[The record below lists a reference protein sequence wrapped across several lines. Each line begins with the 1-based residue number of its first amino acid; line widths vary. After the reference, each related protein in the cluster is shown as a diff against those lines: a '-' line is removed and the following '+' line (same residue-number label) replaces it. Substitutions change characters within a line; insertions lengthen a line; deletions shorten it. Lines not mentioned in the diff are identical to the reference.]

1 MKLFARTNMSSKIP
15 NHNKTDVKSIF
26 DNNGV
31 LYDTL
36 SIDCADNI
44 EDVIDSVDS
53 IDECEDAIALYQKSG
68 CTSRASGLMN
78 MVEELTNA
86 KGYSANRYDLYNR
99 VQQIRNKYSY
109 LDTYSTCGY
118 VY

>member
-1 MKLFARTNMSSKIP
+1 MKLFARTNTMSSKIP
-15 NHNKTDVKSIF
+15 NNNKSDVKSIF

-53 IDECEDAIALYQKSG
+53 IDECED
-68 CTSRASGLMN
+68 
-78 MVEELTNA
+78 MVD
-86 KGYSANRYDLYNR
+86 YYDEY
-99 VQQIRNKYSY
+99 
-109 LDTYSTCGY
+109 
-118 VY
+118 

>member
-44 EDVIDSVDS
+44 EDVIDSVGS
-53 IDECEDAIALYQKSG
+53 IDECED
-68 CTSRASGLMN
+68 
-78 MVEELTNA
+78 MVD
-86 KGYSANRYDLYNR
+86 YYDEY
-99 VQQIRNKYSY
+99 
-109 LDTYSTCGY
+109 
-118 VY
+118 

>member
-1 MKLFARTNMSSKIP
+1 MKLFARTNTRSSKIP

-53 IDECEDAIALYQKSG
+53 IDECED
-68 CTSRASGLMN
+68 
-78 MVEELTNA
+78 MVD
-86 KGYSANRYDLYNR
+86 YYDEY
-99 VQQIRNKYSY
+99 
-109 LDTYSTCGY
+109 
-118 VY
+118 